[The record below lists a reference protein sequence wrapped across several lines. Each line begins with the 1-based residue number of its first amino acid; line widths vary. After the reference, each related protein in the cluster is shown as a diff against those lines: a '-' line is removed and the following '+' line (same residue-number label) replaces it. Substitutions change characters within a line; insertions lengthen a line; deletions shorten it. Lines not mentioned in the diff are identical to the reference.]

1 MLNSFVLFL
10 RKGRYPLTHPGWFT
24 LGKSGTPTKM
34 LEELPLNLK
43 ILNGELDVK
52 RIIITKHR
60 EKEIIIHVL

>member
-10 RKGRYPLTHPGWFT
+10 RKGHYPLTHPGWFT
-24 LGKSGTPTKM
+24 LRKSGTPTKM
-34 LEELPLNLK
+34 LEELLLNLK

>member
-10 RKGRYPLTHPGWFT
+10 RKGRYPFTHPGWFT
-24 LGKSGTPTKM
+24 LGKSGTPTQM